1 MVTTEPNCYSLDSE
15 RIKAHV
21 FNIRRLL
28 QRSGVRANQ
37 TKIRAALPAFK
48 SVAKGLHV
56 NLELSKDDPFVDL
69 EDGLTLA
76 HAIVDTVRDPLVV
89 LDHDLRV
96 IAASRSFYQ
105 TFRLV
110 REDVRGDLLYEI
122 DGGQWDIPELRELLG
137 SISSGQASVE
147 GYEVDR
153 EFPAI
158 GHRVML
164 LNARKVFYEKG
175 THSTVLLAFE
185 DITARRAIERQVEEL
200 LREKDMLLE
209 EMQHRVA
216 NSLQIIASILLI
228 KARTVQS
235 EETRLQLEDAHQ
247 RVLSVA
253 AVQQHLHVDGG
264 GKPIE
269 IGKYLTK
276 LCETLAQS
284 MIGGSRPISLKVDA
298 DAGTAPS
305 RDAVSIGLVVTEL
318 VMNALKHAFPAERS
332 GAAIVVSYKV
342 AGPDWKLAV
351 TDNGIG
357 KPAVNASATKPGLG
371 TSLVKALTRQLD
383 AVVDIVSGPAR
394 HGRIRHARDIQI
406 RTDAESNSAA
416 RLRCSDVAA
425 VAISGQAGEY
435 GDQFS
440 KSQPQLRRDAAGGSF
455 LGTRPLDREFV
466 LRDRGSAR
474 AVPAERAPRRG
485 RPAAGI
491 RQQPRPYLRDRRQGL
506 RARPPRL
513 LTISNIADF

>member
-1 MVTTEPNCYSLDSE
+1 MLNS
-15 RIKAHV
+15 A
-21 FNIRRLL
+21 
-28 QRSGVRANQ
+28 
-37 TKIRAALPAFK
+37 
-48 SVAKGLHV
+48 
-56 NLELSKDDPFVDL
+56 LSKESPFIGL
-69 EDGLTLA
+69 EDGITLA

-110 REDVRGDLLYEI
+110 RDDVRGHLLYEI
-122 DGGQWDIPELRELLG
+122 DGGQWDIPELRELLE
-137 SISSGQASVE
+137 SISSGQSSVE
-147 GYEVDR
+147 GYEVVR

-158 GHRVML
+158 GHRIML

-200 LREKDMLLE
+200 LREKDILLE

-318 VMNALKHAFPAERS
+318 VMNALKHAFPAERA
-332 GAAIVVSYKV
+332 GATIVVSYKV

-383 AVVDIVSGPAR
+383 AVVDIVSGPGGTAVS
-394 HGRIRHARDIQI
+394 ITHA
-406 RTDAESNSAA
+406 TFKSKPAES
-416 RLRCSDVAA
+416 
-425 VAISGQAGEY
+425 
-435 GDQFS
+435 
-440 KSQPQLRRDAAGGSF
+440 K
-455 LGTRPLDREFV
+455 
-466 LRDRGSAR
+466 
-474 AVPAERAPRRG
+474 APTA
-485 RPAAGI
+485 PV
-491 RQQPRPYLRDRRQGL
+491 
-506 RARPPRL
+506 
-513 LTISNIADF
+513 